1 MATKKQPF
9 DPTAA
14 RPALWLI
21 YGEDEFRVKA
31 AARQRVDELC
41 PPADQAFGLE
51 TIGGQATN
59 AEEAG
64 AALKRCL
71 GALRTRGFLGGRKV
85 VWLQDANFFADTAT
99 LKGEALK
106 EHRDAF
112 ARELKQGLGADV
124 ALVISA
130 SKVDGRSAFFK
141 VCKELGTLAAF
152 EQPETSRQQAG
163 PARAWAVDCFRRAG
177 VRAGDDVLDAFLQQ
191 AGYDTRQIALEVEKL
206 AVYLGDRKDLRPDDI
221 RLLVA
226 PAREAEFWALA
237 DAVGE
242 RDLPKALAVCRQ
254 FLFQDPNA
262 CVGLLI
268 NLESRFRELILLR
281 ACLDRGWLRL
291 VERGNWNNAE
301 WKKAPEVDAA
311 LGAVGKDPRQG
322 NPYGLYHRGAQAR
335 NFSAAELHCGL
346 AATVAAHEA
355 ILTGASAPDTLLEL
369 LLLKLLRPAK
379 S

>member
-1 MATKKQPF
+1 LEIVNGSVAN
-9 DPTAA
+9 
-14 RPALWLI
+14 
-21 YGEDEFRVKA
+21 
-31 AARQRVDELC
+31 
-41 PPADQAFGLE
+41 AD
-51 TIGGQATN
+51 
-59 AEEAG
+59 EAG

-71 GALRTRGFLGGRKV
+71 GALRTRGFLGGHKV

-141 VCKELGTLAAF
+141 VCKELGTLTLF
-152 EQPETSRQQAG
+152 EQPEKSYQQAG

-177 VRAGDDVLDAFLQQ
+177 VRAGDDVLDAFLEQ

-206 AVYLGDRKDLRPDDI
+206 SVYLGDRKDLRPDDV

-237 DAVGE
+237 DAVCE
-242 RDLPKALAVCRQ
+242 RDLPEALAVCRQ
-254 FLFQDPNA
+254 FLYQDPNA
-262 CVGLLI
+262 HVGLLI
-268 NLESRFRELILLR
+268 NLANRFRELILLR

-311 LGAVGKDPRQG
+311 LAAVEKDPRQG
-322 NPYGLYHRGAQAR
+322 NPYAIYRRAAQAR
-335 NFSAAELHCGL
+335 GFTAAELHRGL

-355 ILTGASAPDTLLEL
+355 VLTGASAPETLLEL
-369 LLLKLLRPAK
+369 LLLKLLRPGAG
-379 S
+379 SAGGSAAR